1 MRRNK
6 TRTRRRE
13 RTRMP
18 RAVRELRITE
28 EEILGDLLYPASPSR
43 VGAPRRKPPA

>member
-6 TRTRRRE
+6 TRIRRHE
-13 RTRMP
+13 RTRVP

-28 EEILGDLLYPASPSR
+28 EEILGDLLYPAPPSR
-43 VGAPRRKPPA
+43 VGAPRRKPAR